1 MIPSKKNI
9 SFENKTFSHK
19 NRILSNIFYRF
30 IGAGSTKAAKIQEIV
45 RNWGV
50 HKKFKTL
57 AAIPSLHPAQD
68 CIYYSNKLT
77 VSASC
82 PAKREKGSDSMKI
95 ERISENQLKLTL
107 TKADLAERKIKL
119 EDLISPSERTQKL
132 FRDIMEQALDEEDF
146 ISENTPLMVEAI
158 PSGGDGIMIIVTK
171 VNNKEKHADEDLRR
185 WKKKPMD
192 TLAHEEEK
200 NSDILIYSFPSLD
213 DVIGVSLRLDGV
225 FKGESAVYK
234 NDGKYFLVMQGDT
247 YTTEETA
254 EDAERILKEY
264 GQKHISTPLAK
275 YYLLEHGETLLAEQA
290 IKALAK
296 TFR

>member
-1 MIPSKKNI
+1 
-9 SFENKTFSHK
+9 
-19 NRILSNIFYRF
+19 
-30 IGAGSTKAAKIQEIV
+30 
-45 RNWGV
+45 
-50 HKKFKTL
+50 
-57 AAIPSLHPAQD
+57 
-68 CIYYSNKLT
+68 
-77 VSASC
+77 
-82 PAKREKGSDSMKI
+82 MKI

-171 VNNKEKHADEDLRR
+171 VNNKENADEDLRR

>member
-1 MIPSKKNI
+1 
-9 SFENKTFSHK
+9 
-19 NRILSNIFYRF
+19 
-30 IGAGSTKAAKIQEIV
+30 
-45 RNWGV
+45 
-50 HKKFKTL
+50 
-57 AAIPSLHPAQD
+57 
-68 CIYYSNKLT
+68 
-77 VSASC
+77 
-82 PAKREKGSDSMKI
+82 MKI

-171 VNNKEKHADEDLRR
+171 VNNKEKHTDEDLRR

-192 TLAHEEEK
+192 TLAHQEEK

-213 DVIGVSLRLDGV
+213 DVIGVSLRLDGA

-234 NDGKYFLVMQGDT
+234 NDGKYFLVMQGNT

>member
-1 MIPSKKNI
+1 M

-30 IGAGSTKAAKIQEIV
+30 IGAVSTKAAKIQEIV

>member
-1 MIPSKKNI
+1 
-9 SFENKTFSHK
+9 
-19 NRILSNIFYRF
+19 
-30 IGAGSTKAAKIQEIV
+30 
-45 RNWGV
+45 
-50 HKKFKTL
+50 
-57 AAIPSLHPAQD
+57 
-68 CIYYSNKLT
+68 
-77 VSASC
+77 
-82 PAKREKGSDSMKI
+82 MKI

-158 PSGGDGIMIIVTK
+158 PSGGDGMIIVTK

-234 NDGKYFLVMQGDT
+234 NDGKYFLVMQEDT

>member
-1 MIPSKKNI
+1 MKNI

-30 IGAGSTKAAKIQEIV
+30 IGAVSTKAAKIQEIV

-185 WKKKPMD
+185 WKKKPLD

-275 YYLLEHGETLLAEQA
+275 YYLLEHGEALLAEQA

>member
-1 MIPSKKNI
+1 
-9 SFENKTFSHK
+9 
-19 NRILSNIFYRF
+19 
-30 IGAGSTKAAKIQEIV
+30 
-45 RNWGV
+45 
-50 HKKFKTL
+50 
-57 AAIPSLHPAQD
+57 
-68 CIYYSNKLT
+68 
-77 VSASC
+77 
-82 PAKREKGSDSMKI
+82 MKI

-158 PSGGDGIMIIVTK
+158 PSGGDGIMIVTK

-234 NDGKYFLVMQGDT
+234 NDGKYFLVMQEDT